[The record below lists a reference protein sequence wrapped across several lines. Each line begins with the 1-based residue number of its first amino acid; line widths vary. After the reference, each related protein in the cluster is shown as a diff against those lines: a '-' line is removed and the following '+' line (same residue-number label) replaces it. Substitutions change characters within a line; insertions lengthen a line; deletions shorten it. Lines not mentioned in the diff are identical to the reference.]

1 MLVFLVDQIRCEE
14 SKKTAMDNISV
25 PFIFILFISLTN
37 AHKVHRS
44 TKLDISEKDT
54 ASSNNL
60 PVEESVTGDK
70 NENVSTDII
79 PTTDKVESTDKHSEN
94 RDANSG
100 LLSGLEL
107 ARPKRSMLNDEPYE
121 PALLEEK
128 STIDRLR
135 ALLRTKRILSDY
147 GYGSRLQAGE
157 SLARSLAHEG
167 LFSFEG
173 PGKRSAEV
181 ADFDFLNDETDREK
195 RINTDYGYGSRLQAA
210 ENVAM
215 DWDRNGLFG
224 IMGPGKRSVIS
235 KRIGADFGYGSRF
248 QAAKNAAKAS
258 HGELFGTHG
267 PGKRSIEKALNSEF
281 QTVDKRSL
289 SDYGYGSRLKAG
301 ENVAESSSRGGLF
314 GVHGPGKRSID
325 NFQKRFDSDFG
336 YGSREQ
342 AAENIAKSF
351 GTNKLFGVYGPGK
364 RSGAELYRNVR
375 GGEQMEADGGYGSRI
390 QAGSQI
396 AKDVVAINDV
406 FGSFGPGRR
415 KRAMEYVDTSGINK
429 LNAVAG
435 KYFRKR
441 NNLAV
446 DAGYGSRIST
456 AARLARSSSVRDIF
470 GSGGPGK

>member
-1 MLVFLVDQIRCEE
+1 MKAR
-14 SKKTAMDNISV
+14 KMAMDNINV
-25 PFIFILFISLTN
+25 PFIFVLIISLTN
-37 AHKVHRS
+37 AHNVNKS
-44 TKLDISEKDT
+44 TELDISEKDT
-54 ASSNNL
+54 ALSNNL
-60 PVEESVTGDK
+60 PVEESDTRDK
-70 NENVSTDII
+70 NEHVVTDKAL
-79 PTTDKVESTDKHSEN
+79 TTDKLISTDKHSEK
-94 RDANSG
+94 RPAKFG
-100 LLSGLEL
+100 LLPGLEL
-107 ARPKRSMLNDEPYE
+107 DRHKRSMLTDQPYE
-121 PALLEEK
+121 SALLEEK
-128 STIDRLR
+128 HALDQLR
-135 ALLRTKRILSDY
+135 ALLRAKRILSDY

-157 SLARSLAHEG
+157 NLARSLAHEG

-181 ADFDFLNDETDREK
+181 ADFDFFNDETDRNK

-224 IMGPGKRSVIS
+224 IMGPGKRSVTS
-235 KRIGADFGYGSRF
+235 KRIDADFGYGSRF
-248 QAAKNAAKAS
+248 QAAKNAAMAS

-267 PGKRSIEKALNSEF
+267 PGKRSNENAFNSEF
-281 QTVDKRSL
+281 RAVDKRPL

-301 ENVAESSSRGGLF
+301 ENAAESSSRGELF
-314 GVHGPGKRSID
+314 GVYGPGKRSID
-325 NFQKRFDSDFG
+325 NPQKRFDSDFG

-342 AAENIAKSF
+342 AAENIAKSS

-364 RSGAELYRNVR
+364 RSRAEFYRNIR

-390 QAGSQI
+390 KAGSQI

-406 FGSFGPGRR
+406 FGLFGPGRR
-415 KRAMEYVDTSGINK
+415 KRAMEYVDTNSINK
-429 LNAVAG
+429 LNAVAE

-446 DAGYGSRIST
+446 DAGYGSRVRT
-456 AARLARSSSVRDIF
+456 AARLARSNSVRDIF